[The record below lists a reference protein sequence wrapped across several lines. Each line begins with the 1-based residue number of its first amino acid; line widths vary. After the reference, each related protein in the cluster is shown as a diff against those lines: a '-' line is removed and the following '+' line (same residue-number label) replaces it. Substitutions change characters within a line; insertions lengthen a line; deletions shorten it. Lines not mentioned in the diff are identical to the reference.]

1 MTNLKPGVRVKIL
14 FVTEISQE
22 EDSALKDLDYTVTVE
37 TVDLYGSFYSVEFP
51 DYLFVEDNYLT

>member
-1 MTNLKPGVRVKIL
+1 MTNLKPGDRVKIL

-22 EDSALKDLDYTVTVE
+22 EDSGLKDLDYTVTVE
-37 TVDLYGSFYSVEFP
+37 TVDLYGAFYSVEFP